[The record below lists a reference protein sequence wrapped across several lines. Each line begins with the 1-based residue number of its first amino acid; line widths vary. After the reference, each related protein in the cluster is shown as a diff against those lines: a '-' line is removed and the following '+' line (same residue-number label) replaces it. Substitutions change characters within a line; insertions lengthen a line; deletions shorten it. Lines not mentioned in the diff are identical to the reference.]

1 MGVASPIWCGRCLNL
16 LICYY
21 YDVETCV
28 SGLLVITARK
38 GTPDGH
44 ARFLRSAGAAGVEVG
59 YATQTLA
66 AVTSSLV
73 PDF

>member
-1 MGVASPIWCGRCLNL
+1 MGVTSPTWCGRFLNL

-21 YDVETCV
+21 YDVEPRV

-44 ARFLRSAGAAGVEVG
+44 ARFLRSAGAAAVEVG
-59 YATQTLA
+59 HATPNGSCRDVITCA
-66 AVTSSLV
+66 
-73 PDF
+73 